1 MKKEVWQRLGKNKIE
16 KERIVDLEANRKT
29 LLFVRKRM
37 LVKVK
42 DVKKAF
48 NCSEECARN
57 RLNRLKDSGYLSLR
71 KNNRLNIYF
80 PTKKG
85 FEKMPKKKIH
95 EPLIVEKIKEVE
107 KKVTK
112 LDKTNYLGEI

>member
-1 MKKEVWQRLGKNKIE
+1 MKKDIWQRLGKNKIG
-16 KERIVDLEANRKT
+16 KERTVDLDANRKT
-29 LLFVRKRM
+29 LVFVRKKL
-37 LVKVK
+37 LVKVN
-42 DVKKAF
+42 DVKRAF

-71 KNNRLNIYF
+71 KDKGINTYF

-85 FEKMPKKKIH
+85 FEKMPKKKVH
-95 EPLIVEKIKEVE
+95 EPLVVEKIKEVE
-107 KKVTK
+107 KEVTK

>member
-1 MKKEVWQRLGKNKIE
+1 MKKDVWQRLGKKKVE
-16 KERIVDLEANRKT
+16 KERVVDLEANRKT
-29 LLFVRKRM
+29 LFFVRKKL

-48 NCSEECARN
+48 NCSEDCARK
-57 RLNRLKDSGYLSLR
+57 RLDRLKKSGYLSLR
-71 KNNRLNIYF
+71 KNNGKNTYF

-85 FEKMPKKKIH
+85 FEKLPKKKIT
-95 EPLIVEKIKEVE
+95 EPLVVEKIKEVE
-107 KKVTK
+107 KEVIK